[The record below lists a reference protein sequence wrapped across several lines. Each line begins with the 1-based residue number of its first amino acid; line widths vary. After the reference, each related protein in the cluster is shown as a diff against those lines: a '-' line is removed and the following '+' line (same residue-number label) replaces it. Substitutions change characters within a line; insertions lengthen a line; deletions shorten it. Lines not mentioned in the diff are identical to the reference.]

1 MPVQES
7 DRQIVKQV
15 FDAMHAGLEGESR
28 MATLFLPDGVLVE
41 PFSGQVR
48 EHRGDG
54 AIRTWFRDAINAMP
68 PDMKIRLDRLDLE
81 EGRVRA
87 DWTCTSPV
95 LPSPIRGYDL
105 YSIRDGRISRLEI
118 VVTEMPPQG

>member
-7 DRQIVKQV
+7 DRKIVKQV
-15 FDAMHAGLEGESR
+15 FDAMHAGLDGENA
-28 MATLFLPDGVLVE
+28 MASLFLADGVLVE

-48 EHRGDG
+48 EHRGDA
-54 AIRTWFRDAINAMP
+54 AIRTWFREAINSMP
-68 PDMKIRLDRLDLE
+68 PDMSIKLDRLDLE
-81 EGRVRA
+81 AGLVRA

-105 YSIRDGRISRLEI
+105 YTLRDGRISRLEI